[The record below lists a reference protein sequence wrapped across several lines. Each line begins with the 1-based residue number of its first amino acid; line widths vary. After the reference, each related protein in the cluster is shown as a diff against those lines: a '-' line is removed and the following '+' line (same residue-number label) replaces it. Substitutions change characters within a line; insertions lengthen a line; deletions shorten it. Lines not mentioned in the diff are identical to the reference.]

1 MLLVHRGEFVVDDL
15 LDLFLARENSVQLRD
30 VGLELLDVLRAV
42 DDVFLV
48 DVAQFDFR
56 HEFGLD
62 LVDIEALHE
71 VGHNVGLEFR
81 AANDRDGLV
90 DVEQNRL
97 KAVQQVQAVG
107 FFVQIEVH
115 AAAGR
120 FDAPCHP
127 LAQNLAH
134 AHNARVAVDEH
145 VEVARE
151 RVLQRGGAEQLRHE
165 LFGVDAPLQVD
176 GDAQAGEIGFVA
188 DVGDFAHLALFGE
201 LHDAIDDDVGFGGV
215 WNLVH
220 LDDAL
225 IGQVAPARANL
236 EAAES
241 RVEDALHFLA
251 AVDDFAAGGEIGRGH
266 VFEQVALGV
275 A

>member
-1 MLLVHRGEFVVDDL
+1 M
-15 LDLFLARENSVQLRD
+15 
-30 VGLELLDVLRAV
+30 
-42 DDVFLV
+42 
-48 DVAQFDFR
+48 
-56 HEFGLD
+56 
-62 LVDIEALHE
+62 
-71 VGHNVGLEFR
+71 
-81 AANDRDGLV
+81 
-90 DVEQNRL
+90 
-97 KAVQQVQAVG
+97 QAVG
-107 FFVQIEVH
+107 FLVQIEVH

-127 LAQNLAH
+127 LAQNLAY
-134 AHNARVAVDEH
+134 AHDARVAVDEY

-165 LFGVDAPLQVD
+165 LFGVDAPLQVNCN
-176 GDAQAGEIGFVA
+176 AQARKVGFVA

-201 LHDAIDDDVGFGGV
+201 LHDALDDDVGFGGV

-236 EAAES
+236 EAAEAC
-241 RVEDALHFLA
+241 VEDALHFLA
-251 AVDDFAAGGEIGRGH
+251 AVDDFAAGGEIGRRH